1 MAKKSDRQQC
11 SDDWKELTAKRPKV
25 IFTKD
30 YEGFE
35 SLYDLGR
42 DVCEAVDAVYNPQA
56 TVLEDEFQGTV
67 RVTITYTPEKKS

>member
-30 YEGFE
+30 YEGVE

-42 DVCEAVDAVYNPQA
+42 DVSEAVDDDYNPKA
-56 TVLEDEFQGTV
+56 KILMGEFQGTV
-67 RVTITYTPEKKS
+67 TVTITYTPENKS